1 MGLQSGG
8 IMFETEIEIVE
19 DLILGYGREITLG
32 ELLDQL
38 QEKESID

>member
-1 MGLQSGG
+1 
-8 IMFETEIEIVE
+8 MFETEAEIVE

-38 QEKESID
+38 QEKEDIN

>member
-1 MGLQSGG
+1 MY
-8 IMFETEIEIVE
+8 ETEAEIVE

-38 QEKESID
+38 QEKEAMD

>member
-1 MGLQSGG
+1 MY
-8 IMFETEIEIVE
+8 ETEAEIVE

>member
-1 MGLQSGG
+1 MY
-8 IMFETEIEIVE
+8 ETEAELVE

-38 QEKESID
+38 QEKEDTN